1 MEMFYKIV
9 TNIFGSGAVI
19 LGLVTLFGNMF
30 LKKKGS
36 DVLLSTIRSMMGFA
50 LIDGGSAI
58 LCAAIAPLTQCIF
71 EGLNT
76 FCSRCF
82 LRIPHVP
89 QHIPGKLK
97 SYFFLLWV

>member
-36 DVLLSTIRSMMGFA
+36 DVLLSTIRSKMGFD
-50 LIDGGSAI
+50 LID
-58 LCAAIAPLTQCIF
+58 
-71 EGLNT
+71 
-76 FCSRCF
+76 
-82 LRIPHVP
+82 
-89 QHIPGKLK
+89 
-97 SYFFLLWV
+97 